1 MGVLCALCSIDKLAK
16 AADNTKTL
24 PPTRRIILFS
34 NNCELDFDGHVF
46 IGFIDFFFYS
56 SVVVACHEF

>member
-1 MGVLCALCSIDKLAK
+1 MGVLCALCSIDKLAR

-46 IGFIDFFFYS
+46 FFYS
-56 SVVVACHEF
+56 SVAVACHEF